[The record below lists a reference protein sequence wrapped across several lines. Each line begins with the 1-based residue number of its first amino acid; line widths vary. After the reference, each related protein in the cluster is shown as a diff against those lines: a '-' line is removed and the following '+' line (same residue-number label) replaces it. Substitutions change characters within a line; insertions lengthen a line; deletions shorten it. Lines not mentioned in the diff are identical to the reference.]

1 MKVYQNLAPY
11 YDRFMD
17 HINYEREAE
26 SIYRFLFQI
35 NKIKGHL
42 LDIGAGS
49 GGHLLPL
56 LSMGIKADA
65 LDYSEEMIRILRKK
79 IRERYHNTG
88 LYTADMRSFQ
98 TEHRYDVIYCMGE
111 TIHHL
116 ESAKDVISFL
126 KCCHN
131 ALKDNGHVIFSWQ
144 EAEYFDELADCGD
157 FYETHGEDYLLW
169 SSRCSEDKTAATIS
183 YTAFICGEKP
193 EEYHRIRESHRLA
206 IFENEAIAKAI
217 DEAGFILRNDLE
229 DITFGDIL
237 EEDPYKHITVL
248 EKIKK

>member
-1 MKVYQNLAPY
+1 MKVYRNLAPY

-17 HINYEREAE
+17 HINYEQEAE

-42 LDIGAGS
+42 LDIGVGS

-56 LSMGIKADA
+56 LSMGIKADG
-65 LDYSEEMIRILRKK
+65 LDYSEEMIGVLRKK
-79 IRERYHNTG
+79 IGEHHYTPC

-98 TEHRYDVIYCMGE
+98 TERHYDVIYCMGE

-116 ESAKDVISFL
+116 ESIEDVTTFL
-126 KCCHN
+126 KCCRN
-131 ALKDNGHVIFSWQ
+131 ALKDSGYVIFSWQ

-169 SSRCSEDKTAATIS
+169 SCQYTADSPMAMIH
-183 YTAFICGEKP
+183 YTAFVSSDKP
-193 EEYHRIRESHRLA
+193 EEYQRIRESHRLA
-206 IFENEAIAKAI
+206 VFQREDIAKAI
-217 DEAGFILRNDLE
+217 AEAGFILRDDLE
-229 DITFGDIL
+229 DITFGELL
-237 EEDPYKHITVL
+237 EDTPEKHITVL
-248 EKIKK
+248 EKIQS

>member
-1 MKVYQNLAPY
+1 MKVYKNLAPY

-26 SIYRFLFQI
+26 NIYRFLFQI

-42 LDIGAGS
+42 LDIGVGS

-56 LSMGIKADA
+56 LSMGIRIDG
-65 LDYSEEMIRILRKK
+65 LDYSEEMIGVLQGK
-79 IRERYHNTG
+79 IGEHHSNTH

-98 TEHRYDVIYCMGE
+98 TEQRYDVIYCMGE

-116 ESAKDVISFL
+116 ENTEDMASFL
-126 KCCHN
+126 KCCHK
-131 ALKDNGHVIFSWQ
+131 ALKDSGYVIFSWQ
-144 EAEYFDELADCGD
+144 EAEYFNELADCGD

-169 SSRCSEDKTAATIS
+169 SCQCAEEEMAATIS
-183 YTAFICGEKP
+183 YTAFVCDNQP
-193 EEYHRIRESHRLA
+193 EQYHRICESHRLA
-206 IFENEAIAKAI
+206 IFENNAMARVISKS
-217 DEAGFILRNDLE
+217 GFTPCDDLE

-237 EEDPYKHITVL
+237 EEEPYKHITVL
-248 EKIKK
+248 EKNQK